1 MTGPL
6 AVFTLGAFVSCPSPP
21 YLCTDRDGRRQAES
35 PTHRARSSVTTKQCN
50 TQARQYQHV
59 PRWEIYLRT
68 VTFSAEQ
75 PRTGTHRW
83 LILSRR
89 RPVYH
94 SPVTETY
101 YSNSLLSH
109 SSGQSCREQRKMQQG
124 SGLSTGGRKSFLLQH
139 IISYFSPFSVFRSL
153 LTHIRQFTG
162 LMSDCLSF
170 QIRNGV
176 LSLWNARLLAG
187 LFTEYKNACFCRSYS
202 AVHQTNLITGNQ

>member
-6 AVFTLGAFVSCPSPP
+6 AVFALGAFVSCPSSL
-21 YLCTDRDGRRQAES
+21 YLCTDRDGQRQAES
-35 PTHRARSSVTTKQCN
+35 PTHWACSSVTTKQCN
-50 TQARQYQHV
+50 TPARHYQHI

-75 PRTGTHRW
+75 CRTGTHRW

-101 YSNSLLSH
+101 YSNSLFSH

-124 SGLSTGGRKSFLLQH
+124 TGLSTGSRKLFLLQH
-139 IISYFSPFSVFRSL
+139 IISYFSHIGVFRSL
-153 LTHIRQFTG
+153 LTH
-162 LMSDCLSF
+162 
-170 QIRNGV
+170 V
-176 LSLWNARLLAG
+176 RL
-187 LFTEYKNACFCRSYS
+187 
-202 AVHQTNLITGNQ
+202 V